1 MLAAF
6 SRKHIAMPGRF
17 GGGPVLGPKHVSF
30 ISGGWRAAPWVTDMN
45 APFTSLRYP
54 FAIDPARGR
63 VAQEPDYAQHIEQL
77 VMQVLMT
84 APGERINRPDFGC
97 GVKRLVFAPG
107 GEVAATLA
115 QTAVYQALTK
125 WLPSAIQVVEVTAR
139 AHDALLQIRIGY
151 VVKARGETR
160 YLNLQVA
167 P

>member
-1 MLAAF
+1 
-6 SRKHIAMPGRF
+6 
-17 GGGPVLGPKHVSF
+17 
-30 ISGGWRAAPWVTDMN
+30 MN
-45 APFTSLRYP
+45 SPFFSLRHP
-54 FAIDPARGR
+54 ITIDPARGR
-63 VAQEPDYAQHIEQL
+63 VAQETDYSAHIEQL
-77 VMQVLMT
+77 VLQVLMT

-125 WLPSAIQVVEVTAR
+125 WLPEAISVKEVSAR
-139 AHDALLQIRIGY
+139 AQDAMLEIRIAY
-151 VVKARGETR
+151 VIKARGEKR

>member
-1 MLAAF
+1 
-6 SRKHIAMPGRF
+6 MPH
-17 GGGPVLGPKHVSF
+17 L
-30 ISGGWRAAPWVTDMN
+30 
-45 APFTSLRYP
+45 PFTSLRYP
-54 FAIDPARGR
+54 VAVDASRGR
-63 VAQEPDYAQHIEQL
+63 LAQEQDFSDHIEQL

-107 GEVAATLA
+107 GEVAASLA

-125 WLPSAIQVVEVTAR
+125 WLPDAISVNEVTAR
-139 AHDALLQIRIGY
+139 ADGAMLEIRIGY
-151 VVKARGETR
+151 VIKARGERR